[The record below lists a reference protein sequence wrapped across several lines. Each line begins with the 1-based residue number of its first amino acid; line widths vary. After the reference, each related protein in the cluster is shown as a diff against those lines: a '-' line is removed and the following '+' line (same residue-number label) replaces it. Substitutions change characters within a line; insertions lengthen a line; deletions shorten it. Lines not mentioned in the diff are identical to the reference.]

1 MKGSLMLRKANDVEL
16 IDIIPM
22 IGGREPA
29 NVRRRVEA
37 MEKLLEGLFL
47 LPLIKRRVGLDVLM
61 DIVPGIGDA
70 AGGILG
76 AYLVWEA
83 RNLGMS
89 RWTMLRMGWHVALNA
104 LIGIIPGVGP
114 VATYFYRSNTYNLN
128 IIKRH
133 LDKHHPA
140 GAVIEGRD

>member
-1 MKGSLMLRKANDVEL
+1 MKGVPMPRKADDVEL
-16 IDIIPM
+16 IDIIPI

-37 MEKLLEGLFL
+37 MEKLLEGLFM
-47 LPLIKRRVGLDVLM
+47 LPLVNRRIGLDVLM

-70 AGGILG
+70 AGAVLG

-89 RWTMLRMGWHVALNA
+89 RWTMLRMSWHVGLNA

-140 GAVIEGRD
+140 SAVIEGRS